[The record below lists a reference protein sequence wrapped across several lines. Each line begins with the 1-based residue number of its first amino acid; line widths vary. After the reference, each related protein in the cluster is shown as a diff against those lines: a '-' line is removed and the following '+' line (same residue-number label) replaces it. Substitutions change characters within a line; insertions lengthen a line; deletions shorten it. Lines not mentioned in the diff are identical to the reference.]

1 MQQTVDAVAETKD
14 QMIVDVDLETI
25 LASGLSYFFRA
36 VVTVVILLSSVMAE
50 DVAVAEI
57 TTAVSGLSF
66 FYSAADV
73 TEICGKKSKTHTKTG
88 SLRSRFILS
97 IHKFHIVNL
106 QITFRFHFA

>member
-1 MQQTVDAVAETKD
+1 MDVTKEITVV
-14 QMIVDVDLETI
+14 QS
-25 LASGLSYFFRA
+25 SGLSYFFRA

-73 TEICGKKSKTHTKTG
+73 TEICGKKSKNSII
-88 SLRSRFILS
+88 SLIDYTLYNNKNQVVSL
-97 IHKFHIVNL
+97 V
-106 QITFRFHFA
+106 

>member
-1 MQQTVDAVAETKD
+1 MDVTKEITVV
-14 QMIVDVDLETI
+14 QS
-25 LASGLSYFFRA
+25 SGLSYFFRA

-88 SLRSRFILS
+88 SLRSRFILP